1 MTSPHIEL
9 EQMDDQMN
17 WSKMKQLL
25 NGEYREYLL
34 LHLNLTKNIFKWNI
48 NDLPIEKQN
57 EILN

>member
-1 MTSPHIEL
+1 
-9 EQMDDQMN
+9 MDDQMN